1 MPSVEKKELA
11 TAAVEQ
17 PAVDV
22 KKDKKEKKAKK
33 EKKDKKDKK
42 DKKEKKEKKDK
53 KDKKEKKEKKE
64 KKRKAEDMDSN
75 DASSSS
81 SSADEQPAFKKLKAV
96 AVAVEPIKVGGSVVG
111 GQEPP
116 KGSNAIIKNFYNP
129 ATNKTTK
136 EQAKKFYKDNTIE
149 VSGDQEYLPVLK
161 FDEAG
166 FTSEMLECTKSF
178 KAPSPIQ
185 AACWPIV
192 LSGRDII
199 GIAETGSGKTLAF
212 TLPALMHI
220 HGQSNFSKKPK
231 GPTVLVISP
240 TRELAVQTHEQ
251 CEAAGRASGIKSV
264 CIFGGV
270 SKDDQRRAI
279 RSGVHI
285 IVATPG
291 RLIDL
296 LEDGSCNVDT
306 VSYLVLD
313 EADRMLDTGFEE
325 AIRKI
330 LGRTRKDRQTAMF
343 SATWPESVRK
353 LAHDFLANPIKV
365 TIGSPDLGASSN
377 VTQIVEVLQDPRSKE
392 RRLLELLKEYHKS
405 RKNRILI
412 FALYKKEADRI
423 EQCLHRAGYKVG
435 GIHGDKSQHL
445 RTQAL
450 EAFKN
455 GSVPLLVATDVAA
468 RGIDISGITHVINVT
483 FPLTIEDYVHR
494 IGRTGRG
501 GSTGTAHTFFTVNE
515 KALSGALI
523 NVLNDAGVP
532 VPDELRKFGGT
543 VKKKTHSIYGDHF
556 KDLGGEVKQPTK
568 IRFE

>member
-1 MPSVEKKELA
+1 MSVTNDKKS
-11 TAAVEQ
+11 
-17 PAVDV
+17 
-22 KKDKKEKKAKK
+22 KKEKKVAEVEDASTVTKK
-33 EKKDKKDKK
+33 EKKNKKEKKDKK

-53 KDKKEKKEKKE
+53 K
-64 KKRKAEDMDSN
+64 RKAEDDSN
-75 DASSSS
+75 DDTDSTATANTTEE
-81 SSADEQPAFKKLKAV
+81 SAPVIKKLKAV
-96 AVAVEPIKVGGSVVG
+96 EVAQPLKATVVSGTAPTAGGLVKS
-111 GQEPP
+111 
-116 KGSNAIIKNFYNP
+116 FYN
-129 ATNKTTK
+129 ASTNKTTK
-136 EQAKKFYKDNTIE
+136 EQAREFYKENTIE
-149 VSGDQEYLPVLK
+149 VSGDQDFLPVLK

-166 FTSEMLECTKSF
+166 FKSEMLDVTKSF

-220 HGQSNFSKKPK
+220 KGQKEFSLKPK
-231 GPTVLVISP
+231 GPSVLVVSP
-240 TRELAVQTHEQ
+240 TRELAMQTQEQ
-251 CEAAGRASGIKSV
+251 CVAAGKSSGIKSV
-264 CIFGGV
+264 CIYGGV

-279 RSGVHI
+279 RQGVHI

-291 RLIDL
+291 RLLDL
-296 LEDGSCNVDT
+296 LEDGSCNIDT

-325 AIRKI
+325 AIRSI
-330 LGRTRKDRQTAMF
+330 LRQTRKDRQTAMF

-353 LAHDFLANPIKV
+353 LAHDFLDRPIKV

-377 VTQIVEVLQDPRSKE
+377 VTQIVEVLDDPRGKE
-392 RRLLELLKEYHKS
+392 RRLLDLLKDYHKS

-423 EQCLHRAGYKVG
+423 EQTLQRAGYKVG
-435 GIHGDKSQHL
+435 GIHGDK
-445 RTQAL
+445 TQNTRSAAL

-455 GSVPLLVATDVAA
+455 GSIPLLVATDVAA
-468 RGIDISGITHVINVT
+468 RGIDITGITHVINVT

-501 GSTGTAHTFFTVNE
+501 GQTGIAHTFFTVNE
-515 KALSGALI
+515 KGLSGALI
-523 NVLNDAGVP
+523 NVLNDAGVAI
-532 VPDELRKFGGT
+532 PDELRKFGGT
-543 VKKKTHSIYGDHF
+543 VKKKAHSIYGDHF
-556 KDLGGEVKQPTK
+556 KDIGGEMKQATK

>member
-1 MPSVEKKELA
+1 MSVTNDKKS
-11 TAAVEQ
+11 
-17 PAVDV
+17 
-22 KKDKKEKKAKK
+22 KKDKKEKVAAASDVEDASMTKK
-33 EKKDKKDKK
+33 EKKN
-42 DKKEKKEKKDK
+42 KKEK

-64 KKRKAEDMDSN
+64 KRDKKRKVDEDNNSDDNDSTATE
-75 DASSSS
+75 DA
-81 SSADEQPAFKKLKAV
+81 PVIKKLKAIEV
-96 AVAVEPIKVGGSVVG
+96 VQSLKATVVSGTTPTIGGLV
-111 GQEPP
+111 
-116 KGSNAIIKNFYNP
+116 KAFYN
-129 ATNKTTK
+129 ASTNKTTK
-136 EQAKKFYKDNTIE
+136 EQAREFYKENTIE
-149 VSGDQEYLPVLK
+149 VSGDEDFLPVLK

-166 FTSEMLECTKSF
+166 FSPEMLDITKSF

-220 HGQSNFSKKPK
+220 KGQKEFNVKPK
-231 GPTVLVISP
+231 GPTVLVVSP
-240 TRELAVQTHEQ
+240 TRELAMQTMEQ
-251 CEAAGRASGIKSV
+251 CVAAGKSSGIKSV
-264 CIFGGV
+264 CVYGGV
-270 SKDDQRRAI
+270 SKDDQRKAI
-279 RSGVHI
+279 RQGVHI

-291 RLIDL
+291 RLLDL
-296 LEDGSCNVDT
+296 LEDGSCNIDT

-325 AIRKI
+325 AIRSI
-330 LGRTRKDRQTAMF
+330 LRKTRKDRQTCMF

-353 LAHDFLANPIKV
+353 LAHDFLDRPIKV

-377 VTQIVEVLQDPRSKE
+377 VTQIVEVLDDPRSKE
-392 RRLLELLKEYHKS
+392 RRLLDLLKDYHKT

-423 EQCLHRAGYKVG
+423 EQTLQRAGYKVG
-435 GIHGDKSQHL
+435 GIHGDKTQNT
-445 RTQAL
+445 RTAAL

-455 GSVPLLVATDVAA
+455 GSIPLLVATDVAA
-468 RGIDISGITHVINVT
+468 RGIDITGITHVINVT

-501 GSTGTAHTFFTVNE
+501 GQTGTAHTFFTVNE
-515 KALSGALI
+515 KGLSGALI
-523 NVLNDAGVP
+523 NVLNDAGVKI
-532 VPDELRKFGGT
+532 PDELRKFGGT
-543 VKKKTHSIYGDHF
+543 VKKKAHSIYGDHF
-556 KDLGGEVKQPTK
+556 KDMGDQPMKAATK

>member
-1 MPSVEKKELA
+1 M
-11 TAAVEQ
+11 
-17 PAVDV
+17 
-22 KKDKKEKKAKK
+22 
-33 EKKDKKDKK
+33 DKK
-42 DKKEKKEKKDK
+42 DKKEKKD
-53 KDKKEKKEKKE
+53 
-64 KKRKAEDMDSN
+64 KKRKAEETDDN
-75 DASSSS
+75 DD
-81 SSADEQPAFKKLKAV
+81 SSAAATKESSPVVEAPVIKKLKAIDV
-96 AVAVEPIKVGGSVVG
+96 TPEPLKATVVVSGTPASGGLVKS
-111 GQEPP
+111 
-116 KGSNAIIKNFYNP
+116 FYNP

-136 EQAKKFYKDNTIE
+136 ENAREFYKENTIE
-149 VSGDQEYLPVLK
+149 VSGDQDFLPVLK
-161 FDEAG
+161 FAEAG
-166 FTSEMLECTKSF
+166 FQKEMLDVTKSF

-220 HGQSNFSKKPK
+220 KGQKEFSAKPK
-231 GPTVLVISP
+231 GPSVLVVSP
-240 TRELAVQTHEQ
+240 TRELAMQTQEQ
-251 CEAAGRASGIKSV
+251 CVAAGKSSGIKSV
-264 CIFGGV
+264 CIYGGV

-279 RSGVHI
+279 RQGVHI

-291 RLIDL
+291 RLLDL
-296 LEDGSCNVDT
+296 LEDGSCNIDT

-325 AIRKI
+325 AIRSI
-330 LGRTRKDRQTAMF
+330 LRQTRKDRQTAMF

-353 LAHDFLANPIKV
+353 LAHDFLDRPIKV

-377 VTQIVEVLQDPRSKE
+377 VTQIVEVLDDPRNKE
-392 RRLLELLKEYHKS
+392 RRLLDLLKDYHKS
-405 RKNRILI
+405 RTNRILI

-423 EQCLHRAGYKVG
+423 EQTLQRAGFKVG
-435 GIHGDKSQHL
+435 GIHGDKSQNI
-445 RTQAL
+445 RTAAL

-468 RGIDISGITHVINVT
+468 RGIDITGITHVINVT

-501 GSTGTAHTFFTVNE
+501 GQTGIAHTFFTVNE
-515 KALSGALI
+515 KGLSGALI
-523 NVLNDAGVP
+523 NVLNDAGVKI
-532 VPDELRKFGGT
+532 PDELRKFGGT
-543 VKKKTHSIYGDHF
+543 VKKKAHSIYGDHF
-556 KDLGGEVKQPTK
+556 KDIGGEVKQATK

>member
-1 MPSVEKKELA
+1 MSIEPATHDKKS
-11 TAAVEQ
+11 
-17 PAVDV
+17 
-22 KKDKKEKKAKK
+22 KKDKKVAETEVEVTKKDKKNKK

-42 DKKEKKEKKDK
+42 DKKEKKD
-53 KDKKEKKEKKE
+53 
-64 KKRKAEDMDSN
+64 KKRKASD
-75 DASSSS
+75 
-81 SSADEQPAFKKLKAV
+81 DEEEEVKEEAAPVIKKLKAV
-96 AVAVEPIKVGGSVVG
+96 EVAQPLKATVVSSAPTGGLVKS
-111 GQEPP
+111 
-116 KGSNAIIKNFYNP
+116 FYDV

-136 EQAKKFYKDNTIE
+136 EQAREFYKENTIE
-149 VSGDQEYLPVLK
+149 VSGDQDFLPVLK
-161 FDEAG
+161 FNEAG
-166 FTSEMLECTKSF
+166 FRSEMLDATKSF

-220 HGQSNFSKKPK
+220 RGQKDFNIKPK
-231 GPTVLVISP
+231 GPTVLVVSP
-240 TRELAVQTHEQ
+240 TRELAMQTQEQ
-251 CEAAGRASGIKSV
+251 CVAAGKSSGIKSV
-264 CIFGGV
+264 CIYG
-270 SKDDQRRAI
+270 
-279 RSGVHI
+279 GVHI

-291 RLIDL
+291 RLLDL
-296 LEDGSCNVDT
+296 LEDGSCNIDT

-325 AIRKI
+325 AIRSI
-330 LGRTRKDRQTAMF
+330 LRKTRKDRQTAMF

-353 LAHDFLANPIKV
+353 LANDFLDRPIKV
-365 TIGSPDLGASSN
+365 TIGSPDLGASTN
-377 VTQIVEVLQDPRSKE
+377 VTQIVEVLDDPRNKE
-392 RRLLELLKEYHKS
+392 RRLLDLLKDYHKS

-423 EQCLHRAGYKVG
+423 EQTLQRAGFNVG
-435 GIHGDKSQHL
+435 GIHGDKNQHT
-445 RTQAL
+445 RTAAL

-468 RGIDISGITHVINVT
+468 RGIDITGITHVINVT

-501 GSTGTAHTFFTVNE
+501 GQTGIAHTFFTVNE
-515 KALSGALI
+515 KGLSGALI
-523 NVLNDAGVP
+523 NVLNDAGVKI
-532 VPDELRKFGGT
+532 PDELRKFGGT
-543 VKKKTHSIYGDHF
+543 VKKKAHSIYGDHF
-556 KDLGGEVKQPTK
+556 KDIGGEVKQATK

>member
-1 MPSVEKKELA
+1 MSVTNDKKS
-11 TAAVEQ
+11 
-17 PAVDV
+17 
-22 KKDKKEKKAKK
+22 KKEKKVAGVEDASAVTKK
-33 EKKDKKDKK
+33 EKKNKKEKK

-53 KDKKEKKEKKE
+53 K
-64 KKRKAEDMDSN
+64 RKAEDDSN
-75 DASSSS
+75 DDNDSTATANTPEE
-81 SSADEQPAFKKLKAV
+81 SAPVIKKLKAV
-96 AVAVEPIKVGGSVVG
+96 EVAQPLKATVVSGTTPTAGGLVKS
-111 GQEPP
+111 
-116 KGSNAIIKNFYNP
+116 FYS
-129 ATNKTTK
+129 ASTNKTTK
-136 EQAKKFYKDNTIE
+136 EQAREFYKENTIE
-149 VSGDQEYLPVLK
+149 VSGDQDFLPVLK
-161 FDEAG
+161 FNEAG
-166 FTSEMLECTKSF
+166 FKSEMLDVTKSF

-220 HGQSNFSKKPK
+220 KGQKEFSLKPK
-231 GPTVLVISP
+231 GPTVLVVSP
-240 TRELAVQTHEQ
+240 TRELAMQTQEQ
-251 CEAAGRASGIKSV
+251 CLAAGKSSGIKSV
-264 CIFGGV
+264 CIYGGV

-279 RSGVHI
+279 RQGVHI

-291 RLIDL
+291 RLLDL
-296 LEDGSCNVDT
+296 LEDGSCNIDT

-325 AIRKI
+325 AIRSI
-330 LGRTRKDRQTAMF
+330 LRQTRKDRQTAMF

-353 LAHDFLANPIKV
+353 LAHDFLDRPIKV

-377 VTQIVEVLQDPRSKE
+377 VTQIVEVLDDPRGKE
-392 RRLLELLKEYHKS
+392 RRLLELLKDYHKT

-423 EQCLHRAGYKVG
+423 EQTLQRAGFKVG
-435 GIHGDKSQHL
+435 GIHGDKTQNT
-445 RTQAL
+445 RTAAL

-455 GSVPLLVATDVAA
+455 GSIPLLVATDVAA
-468 RGIDISGITHVINVT
+468 RGIDITGITHVINVT

-501 GSTGTAHTFFTVNE
+501 GQTGIAHTFFTVNE
-515 KALSGALI
+515 KGLSGALI
-523 NVLNDAGVP
+523 NVLNDAGVAI
-532 VPDELRKFGGT
+532 PDELRKFGGT
-543 VKKKTHSIYGDHF
+543 VKKKAHSIYGDHF
-556 KDLGGEVKQPTK
+556 KDIGGEMKQATK